1 MNVVFADQIEA
12 VRSIGAG
19 GGVED
24 FFAELGRAHL
34 GHELGDG
41 ARGVVFALVPGV
53 SQFDKDGLVNGA
65 ENVTVVGVVE
75 VEAVELID
83 DFAHLEA
90 RLHVVVRAVEDFA
103 HDGGALGAFADCS
116 SLRWAKR
123 PSAG

>member
-1 MNVVFADQIEA
+1 MNVVFADQIDGGREEA
-12 VRSIGAG
+12 AGAG

-53 SQFDKDGLVNGA
+53 SQFDEDGLVNGA

-90 RLHVVVRAVEDFA
+90 ATSCS
-103 HDGGALGAFADCS
+103 CS
-116 SLRWAKR
+116 SRRRLRARWR
-123 PSAG
+123 RVAGLSPIAVP